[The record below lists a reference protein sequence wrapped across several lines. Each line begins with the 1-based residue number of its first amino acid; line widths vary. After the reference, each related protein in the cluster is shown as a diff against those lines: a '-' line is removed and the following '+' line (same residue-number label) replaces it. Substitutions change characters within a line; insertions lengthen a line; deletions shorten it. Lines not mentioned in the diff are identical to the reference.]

1 MLRARSAMQEKKRAR
16 EITDQLWRIS
26 DCDDT
31 RRVSPF
37 RPCTSTKCR
46 RFAYGY
52 ALDGSECPCYLVW
65 LQRDGQSYTLLDTS
79 TADMLVLDQSFF
91 RPLGMQH
98 FYDSSALTSQIC
110 VRRDALTLFGLKED
124 ELLPDLHITRAGV
137 LRIGL
142 GAHQEHRVNHEA
154 RAADRT
160 KVPAEVIQLAAHE
173 VDPEP
178 DKAESAVGSSDCAS
192 DSEQNDLPS
201 SLASDA
207 EQY

>member
-1 MLRARSAMQEKKRAR
+1 MLWMALNALVTLCGLKETGNLLLYW
-16 EITDQLWRIS
+16 IPLQL
-26 DCDDT
+26 T
-31 RRVSPF
+31 R
-37 RPCTSTKCR
+37 
-46 RFAYGY
+46 
-52 ALDGSECPCYLVW
+52 
-65 LQRDGQSYTLLDTS
+65 LL
-79 TADMLVLDQSFF
+79 LDQSFF

-98 FYDSSALTSQIC
+98 FYDSFALTSQIC

-173 VDPEP
+173 G
-178 DKAESAVGSSDCAS
+178 GSRA
-192 DSEQNDLPS
+192 
-201 SLASDA
+201 
-207 EQY
+207 